1 MAEPG
6 AGGSRRIA
14 AVAAVAVLVLAIGGL
29 VWPRSRPPVDAIP
42 LLVFDPSGRADR
54 AEQVYAPLAG
64 VLARASGR
72 TVSPRVLRHA
82 GELLAA
88 AAARPSFVLAPDG
101 LALALGR
108 DRFAPV
114 VVGRGEVPRNLRP
127 RGVLVWRR
135 AAGDVPAPW
144 RSRPQRTVLG
154 DTLSLAAAG
163 VFAFGPD
170 PAGVPRALA
179 AGPDPYD
186 HGPALH
192 AARLGAYD
200 YALVRQWDADRF
212 FADGLLDPAQ
222 WEVRTLTPPV
232 PDIVLMASRDLPR
245 GLRLEVGDALAAV
258 GRRDQPDGDEARL
271 AAGLDRLHLAGFN
284 LLIDPDLDL
293 VRGLLASGW
302 PRERE

>member
-6 AGGSRRIA
+6 AGGSRRIT
-14 AVAAVAVLVLAIGGL
+14 AVAAVAVLVLALGGL
-29 VWPRSRPPVDAIP
+29 VWPRSRPPADAIP

-54 AEQVYAPLAG
+54 AERVYGPLAA
-64 VLARASGR
+64 VLGRATGR
-72 TVSPRVLRHA
+72 TVAPRVLLHS
-82 GELLAA
+82 GELAA
-88 AAARPSFVLAPDG
+88 AAAAAPCFVLAPDG
-101 LALALGR
+101 LALALDR

-135 AAGDVPAPW
+135 SVGDVPEPW
-144 RSRPQRTVLG
+144 RTRPERTVLG
-154 DTLSLAAAG
+154 DTISLAAAG
-163 VFAFGPD
+163 VLAFSAGPRGR
-170 PAGVPRALA
+170 PPRLA

-186 HGPALH
+186 HGPVLH

-212 FADGLLDPAQ
+212 FASGLLDATV
-222 WEVRTLTPPV
+222 WGVRTLTPPV
-232 PDIVLMASRDLPR
+232 PDIVLMASRELPR
-245 GLRLEVGDALAAV
+245 GPRLEAGDALAAV
-258 GRRDQPDGDEARL
+258 GRQDQPDGDSARL
-271 AAGLDRLHLAGFN
+271 AAGLDRLQLAGFN

-302 PRERE
+302 PRDGE